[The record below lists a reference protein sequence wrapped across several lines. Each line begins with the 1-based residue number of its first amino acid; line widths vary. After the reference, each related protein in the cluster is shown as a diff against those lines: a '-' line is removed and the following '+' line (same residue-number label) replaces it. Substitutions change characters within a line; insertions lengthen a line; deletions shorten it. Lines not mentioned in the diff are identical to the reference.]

1 MLLEHFALAPVQG
14 RQARESVVQIGED
27 REVRFLYPQRFIEF
41 DGTAAA
47 TAFGGMPG
55 ARMVNQQLT
64 HHPGRDGQEVRT
76 VLESGLPRVNQLE
89 IGLMDKGRRIQASV
103 RRLPTEA
110 AASQPAEPV
119 VDEGHKTIQSPG
131 VAIAPQLK
139 QARDISG
146 SGFDHGLPGRGTWMS
161 RQLGLI

>member
-1 MLLEHFALAPVQG
+1 MLLEHLALAPIQG

-27 REVRFLYPQRFIEF
+27 GEVRFLYPQRFIEF
-41 DGTAAA
+41 DCAAAA
-47 TAFGGMPG
+47 TAFGGVAG

-89 IGLMDKGRRIQASV
+89 IGLMDECRRIQASI
-103 RRLPTEA
+103 RSLPTEA

-119 VDEGHKTIQSPG
+119 VDEGHETIQSPG

-139 QARDISG
+139 QARDVGG
-146 SGFDHGLPGRGTWMS
+146 SGFDHGLPGHGTWMS
-161 RQLGLI
+161 R